1 MDKRWIYILIIFII
15 GISCLYLV
23 ADSSTTIGKATVKVN
38 AYLITI
44 PDSFNID
51 NTGGQY
57 AQLINRN
64 TKEYITIVDLGK
76 GDLIKQSVDE
86 KTDSLEN
93 NGSFSNIDKF
103 SLKIDDDSIPSI
115 SYESY
120 DNNTINQV
128 SYFTK
133 YNHTFS
139 IESTNFLKNDTI
151 KDNVKFI
158 IDSLAPNY
166 KQKQD

>member
-1 MDKRWIYILIIFII
+1 MDKRWIYILIICII
-15 GISCLYLV
+15 GVSCLYLV

-64 TKEYITIVDLGK
+64 TKEYINVVDLGK
-76 GDLIKQSVDE
+76 GDLIEQSMDE
-86 KTDSLEN
+86 KIDSLKN
-93 NGSFSNIDKF
+93 NESFSNIDKF
-103 SLKIDDDSIPSI
+103 TLKIDKESLPSI

-120 DNNTINQV
+120 DNDKINQV

-133 YNHTFS
+133 CNHTFS